1 MANLST
7 RNDPNAFF
15 SELGSP
21 FDPFQ
26 SMRDMMRWEPFSEL
40 FRGMPQERMQWF
52 NPTFDVRETNDA
64 FVLMA
69 DVPGMT
75 EKDIDLQLTNNR
87 LVISGQRQM
96 EEEQKGE
103 THHRTERSWGSF
115 TRTFTLPAEIDSN
128 KVSAELKNGV
138 LTVQLPKT
146 GGSMTKRI
154 TVQGERK

>member
-1 MANLST
+1 MANLP
-7 RNDPNAFF
+7 RHDPT
-15 SELGSP
+15 SMLPELGSH

-26 SMRDMMRWEPFSEL
+26 TMRDMMRWDPFSEL
-40 FRGMPQERMQWF
+40 MRGMPQERMQMF

-64 FVLMA
+64 FMLMA

-75 EKDIDLQLTNNR
+75 EKDLDLQLTNNR
-87 LVISGQRQM
+87 LVISGQRQL

-103 THHRTERSWGSF
+103 THYRTERSWGSF
-115 TRTFTLPAEIDSN
+115 SRTFTLPSEIDAN

-146 GGSMTKRI
+146 GESMTKKI
-154 TVQGERK
+154 TVQGEKR

>member
-7 RNDPNAFF
+7 RNDPNALIP
-15 SELGSP
+15 ELGSS

-26 SMRDMMRWEPFSEL
+26 TMRELMRWDPFSEL
-40 FRGMPQERMQWF
+40 YRGMPQERGQWF

-64 FVLMA
+64 FILMA

-75 EKDIDLQLTNNR
+75 EKDLDLQLTTNR

-103 THHRTERSWGSF
+103 THYRSERSWGSF
-115 TRTFTLPAEIDSN
+115 SRTFTLPAEIDSN

-146 GGSMTKRI
+146 GQSMTKRI